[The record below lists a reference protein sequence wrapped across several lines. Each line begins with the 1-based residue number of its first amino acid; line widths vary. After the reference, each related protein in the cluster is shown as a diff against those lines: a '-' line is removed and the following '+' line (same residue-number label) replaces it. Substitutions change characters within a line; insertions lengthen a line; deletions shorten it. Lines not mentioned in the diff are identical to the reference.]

1 MKFWKVISVVLFVIA
16 AIFLLLCGILEST
29 GLAAAGLLFLGLGFF
44 ARKEAK
50 KSAAYQADRDS
61 SALYKAQHPKI
72 YTKVAGVTFHNED
85 GTSRQK
91 ILRKAQREKVE
102 GTVSLKL
109 GEFEGHPAI
118 YVLYDG
124 QCIGQIPKDDIDA
137 VTAALEKI
145 EYIDLTVR
153 SFTPKDWKGEQP
165 ERIYYGELEIQYEA

>member
-50 KSAAYQADRDS
+50 KAAAYQADRDS
-61 SALYKAQHPKI
+61 ATLYKAQHPKI

-91 ILRKAQREKVE
+91 ILKKAQREKVE

-124 QCIGQIPKDDIDA
+124 QCIGQIPKGDIDA

-145 EYIDLTVR
+145 EYIDLTVK
-153 SFTPKDWKGEQP
+153 SFTPKDKEEEKP

>member
-1 MKFWKVISVVLFVIA
+1 MKFWKVLSVFCFVVAALCLIIFVLVKLTVFA
-16 AIFLLLCGILEST
+16 PF
-29 GLAAAGLLFLGLGFF
+29 GLLFIGFGF
-44 ARKEAK
+44 VCRKMAK
-50 KSAAYQADRDS
+50 DKATFQAERDQA
-61 SALYKAQHPKI
+61 ALYRAQHPKI
-72 YTKVAGVTFHNED
+72 YTKVAGVTFDNED